1 MTTKKTATSTIE
13 QPAIEVLPNEP
24 AAAAIAPLAVGE
36 IAPEAIVEADPYMD
50 DSYSDP
56 DAQYPRIQTLRGE
69 GNQPPC
75 WFIPEDQLDR
85 SGWLDYGAKLTTYHF
100 ASGDKEDG
108 LVILQPRLLVAAKT
122 SLLAFDRTAS
132 QNAGRMMLA
141 GDYNNIAEEAKTNF
155 GMVQFFRLYL
165 LDDQN
170 CPLAE
175 MPFEYR
181 AKGATRSTFVAHWN
195 QSCDEITRLHCRSLG
210 KPFARRNATYRS
222 LCVFA
227 PKLAK
232 EKVETDKVNVLAAKV
247 VDHVRP
253 TADDWVN
260 YFLGRNENADW
271 FTDVMAAEQPLISGL
286 KSVQA
291 PAELPA
297 GKELLALPG

>member
-1 MTTKKTATSTIE
+1 MTTKKVTRPTAEEPTV
-13 QPAIEVLPNEP
+13 EVVTEDTPIAAEP
-24 AAAAIAPLAVGE
+24 APLTIAE
-36 IAPEAIVEADPYMD
+36 DDPYMD

-56 DAQYPRIQTLRGE
+56 DAQYPRIQSLRGE

-75 WFIPEDQLDR
+75 WFIPETQLDR
-85 SGWLDYGAKLTTYHF
+85 AGWLDPAPQLNTYYF

-122 SLLAFDRTAS
+122 SLLAFDREGS
-132 QNAGRMMLA
+132 QAAKRMMLA
-141 GDYNNIAEEAKTNF
+141 GDYNSIAEGEKERF

-175 MPFEYR
+175 MPFEFR
-181 AKGATRSTFVAHWN
+181 AKGATRSTFAAHWN
-195 QSCDEITRLHCRSLG
+195 QNCDEITRLHCRSLG

-222 LCVFA
+222 LCVFV

-247 VDHVRP
+247 VDHARP

-297 GKELLALPG
+297 GRELLALPG